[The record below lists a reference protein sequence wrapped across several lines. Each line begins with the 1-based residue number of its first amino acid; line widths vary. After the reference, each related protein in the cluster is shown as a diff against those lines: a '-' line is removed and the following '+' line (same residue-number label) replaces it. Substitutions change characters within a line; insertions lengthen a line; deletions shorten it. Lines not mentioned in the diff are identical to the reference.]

1 MPHRIAILWIALA
14 LAGCGPRAK
23 QPGDLPTYQMEVVD
37 PALQPRLLGG
47 FDNIHGG
54 WRWTSGKFGV
64 TLDVPADRPLYLV
77 LDAGVP
83 RELLLEHKSV
93 TLTARVNGRPI
104 GTRTFQTAERSF
116 TSLPVP
122 AELLKG
128 PDAQIEYELDRTFL
142 DQPSGRARGLMAL
155 SIGLSNLDSS
165 PAALDRLKQA
175 TRDAYERNRQAR
187 NVPISAAEDQELMK
201 LFHDTPIWRNFRF
214 HAIQIEK
221 SPLDLWYMQEAI
233 EKIRPDFIVE
243 TGTYRGGSALFW
255 ANALNGA
262 GLTSSRVLTVDI
274 SNYCVDA
281 AQDPLWARYVEFF
294 QGSSTDPAI
303 VAKLAARVRGR
314 KTLITLDS
322 DHSGHHV
329 LRELRMYSP
338 LVSAGSY
345 LVVEDTDMD
354 GVPTYPDS
362 FPGPMAAVTQFLSEG
377 GAAQFQPDAT
387 REQMGITY
395 NPGGWLR
402 RK

>member
-1 MPHRIAILWIALA
+1 
-14 LAGCGPRAK
+14 
-23 QPGDLPTYQMEVVD
+23 
-37 PALQPRLLGG
+37 
-47 FDNIHGG
+47 
-54 WRWTSGKFGV
+54 
-64 TLDVPADRPLYLV
+64 
-77 LDAGVP
+77 
-83 RELLLEHKSV
+83 
-93 TLTARVNGRPI
+93 
-104 GTRTFQTAERSF
+104 
-116 TSLPVP
+116 
-122 AELLKG
+122 
-128 PDAQIEYELDRTFL
+128 
-142 DQPSGRARGLMAL
+142 
-155 SIGLSNLDSS
+155 
-165 PAALDRLKQA
+165 
-175 TRDAYERNRQAR
+175 
-187 NVPISAAEDQELMK
+187 MK